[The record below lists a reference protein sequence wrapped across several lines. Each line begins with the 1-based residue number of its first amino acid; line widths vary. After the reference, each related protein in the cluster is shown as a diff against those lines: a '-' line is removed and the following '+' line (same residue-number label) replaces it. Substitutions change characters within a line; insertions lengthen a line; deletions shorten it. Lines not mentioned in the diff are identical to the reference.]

1 MKTVG
6 LTFEEKKPK
15 RTRSKAA
22 EPTIEEVA
30 DEAAEPT
37 IEEAADEAAEP
48 TIEAEEQ
55 KDTE

>member
-15 RTRSKAA
+15 RTRGK
-22 EPTIEEVA
+22 
-30 DEAAEPT
+30 AAEPT

-48 TIEAEEQ
+48 TVEAEDQ